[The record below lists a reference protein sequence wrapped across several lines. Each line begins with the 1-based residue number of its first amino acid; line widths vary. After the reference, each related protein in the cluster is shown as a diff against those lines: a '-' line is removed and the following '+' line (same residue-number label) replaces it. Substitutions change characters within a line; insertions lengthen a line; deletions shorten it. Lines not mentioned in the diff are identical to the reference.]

1 MLMVAVAACTPGTF
15 QPVTSPSQIDVW
27 PTVEW
32 RHATPES
39 QGFDSVTLTEAI
51 QAAADTR
58 ALHSLFVARSGYE
71 IVDATAYPYDDSMYH
86 DLASVTKSVLTTL
99 LGIAVDRDE
108 LDPDASIVGFFP
120 DHTIS
125 DRERKEEITVRHLAG
140 MTTGLACSNIPDET
154 ELAQMQASSDFV
166 EFALDL
172 DVMTEPGSGFSY
184 CSPGMHLLSAI
195 IQQATGMSARD
206 YAQVTLFD
214 PLGIQ
219 EVHWP
224 ADAQGVTHGW
234 GDLALHPEDAAKLGE
249 LFLHEGEWDGQR
261 IVSSEWVAEATTG
274 HMPTNLHEDYGYG
287 WYVAPD
293 GEEVDY
299 FRADGNGGQRILV
312 APEFGLV
319 MVTTGA
325 GLAADDLLEAVYG
338 AATDGAIPYPPT
350 PPVPTAS
357 TPWSMSWRRGPRPS
371 HRRNHPRSPLRCR
384 DGPTPSTKTRSGWR
398 PCVST

>member
-1 MLMVAVAACTPGTF
+1 
-15 QPVTSPSQIDVW
+15 
-27 PTVEW
+27 
-32 RHATPES
+32 
-39 QGFDSVTLTEAI
+39 
-51 QAAADTR
+51 
-58 ALHSLFVARSGYE
+58 
-71 IVDATAYPYDDSMYH
+71 
-86 DLASVTKSVLTTL
+86 
-99 LGIAVDRDE
+99 
-108 LDPDASIVGFFP
+108 
-120 DHTIS
+120 
-125 DRERKEEITVRHLAG
+125 
-140 MTTGLACSNIPDET
+140 
-154 ELAQMQASSDFV
+154 
-166 EFALDL
+166 
-172 DVMTEPGSGFSY
+172 
-184 CSPGMHLLSAI
+184 MHLLSAI